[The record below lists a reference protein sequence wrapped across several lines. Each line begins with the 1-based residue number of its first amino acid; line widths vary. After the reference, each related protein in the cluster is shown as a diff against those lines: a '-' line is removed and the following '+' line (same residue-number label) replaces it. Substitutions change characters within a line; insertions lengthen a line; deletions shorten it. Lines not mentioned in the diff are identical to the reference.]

1 MKNTHSKDAVSF
13 CYYNIY
19 AFNIQGSYNTQV
31 DEGTY
36 LKLERTQ
43 GGLQERCNDGDDG
56 DGDDDKDDHDHD
68 HNNDDDDLS

>member
-1 MKNTHSKDAVSF
+1 MLINVSK
-13 CYYNIY
+13 
-19 AFNIQGSYNTQV
+19 GNTQV

-43 GGLQERCNDGDDG
+43 GGLQERGNDG
-56 DGDDDKDDHDHD
+56 DGDEDDHDHD